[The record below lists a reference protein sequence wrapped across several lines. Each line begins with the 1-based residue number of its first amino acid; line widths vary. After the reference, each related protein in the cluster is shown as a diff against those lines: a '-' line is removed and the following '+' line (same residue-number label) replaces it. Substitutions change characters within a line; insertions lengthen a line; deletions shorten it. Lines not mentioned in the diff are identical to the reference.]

1 MSKSLMINNQAH
13 EPIYEIVFE
22 TAFEKLAE
30 KVKQIGLEGRKV
42 CIVMDSN
49 TSHLYGEKV
58 RKVLEPV
65 SAKVISFQ
73 FPVGELHKTLD
84 VVRDIYK
91 ELI

>member
-49 TSHLYGEKV
+49 TSLFIWGKGTKGV
-58 RKVLEPV
+58 RACICEGDFLPV
-65 SAKVISFQ
+65 SGRRAS
-73 FPVGELHKTLD
+73 
-84 VVRDIYK
+84 
-91 ELI
+91 

>member
-42 CIVMDSN
+42 CIVPFIWRN
-49 TSHLYGEKV
+49 GTKGV
-58 RKVLEPV
+58 RACICEGNFLPV
-65 SAKVISFQ
+65 SGRRAS
-73 FPVGELHKTLD
+73 
-84 VVRDIYK
+84 
-91 ELI
+91 

>member
-49 TSHLYGEKV
+49 TSHLNGTKGIRACICEGDF
-58 RKVLEPV
+58 LPV
-65 SAKVISFQ
+65 SGRRAS
-73 FPVGELHKTLD
+73 
-84 VVRDIYK
+84 
-91 ELI
+91 